1 MTNLYLGLEQGLA
14 KVDLGGG
21 GTARWVLEVGPLS
34 QVAVDPLRPDRVY
47 AVTLGRGLWRSE
59 DAGATWEQAGAGI
72 DSQVTRSVAVSRS
85 ERAGGLGVVYVGTEL
100 SALYR
105 SEDGG
110 DSFQEL
116 TALQDAPSLP
126 EWSFP
131 PEPDT
136 HHVHQILPD
145 PNEPGTI
152 LVGIEQG
159 GIMRSVDG
167 GRSFED
173 HVDPADYDPHTLLA
187 HPDAPG
193 RVYEGGGVSYCESRD
208 GGASWRRDLAGIPDD
223 VRYFYSLA
231 VDPGDPETLVISAA
245 RDPFSGH
252 AVFFDAPVWSTLYR
266 RADGGDWQEVT
277 DGLPD
282 RDGTVMGTLATNEA
296 EPGVFY
302 YVTVPGEVYRS
313 QDGGRSWDRVEL
325 EWPSG
330 LSPRA
335 VSAVVAAEG

>member
-1 MTNLYLGLEQGLA
+1 MTNLYLGLEQGVA
-14 KVDLGGG
+14 KLSLNGE
-21 GTARWVLEVGPLS
+21 GTVEWVLKAGPVS
-34 QVAVDPLRPDRVY
+34 QVAVDPLQPDRVY
-47 AVTLGRGLWRSE
+47 VATLGQGLWRSK
-59 DAGATWEQAGAGI
+59 DAGTTWEQVGEGI
-72 DSQVTRSVAVSRS
+72 ASLPERSVEVSRS
-85 ERAGGLGVVYVGTEL
+85 ERVNGLGVVYVGTEP

-110 DSFQEL
+110 DSFEEL
-116 TALQDAPSLP
+116 TALQEAPSLP

-136 HHVHQILPD
+136 HHVHQILLD
-145 PNEPGTI
+145 PHEPGTI

-167 GRSFED
+167 GRSWED

-193 RVYEGGGVSYCESRD
+193 RVYEGGGASYCESRD
-208 GGASWRRDLAGIPDD
+208 GGGSWRRDLTGIPDEI
-223 VRYFYSLA
+223 RYFYSLA
-231 VDPGDPETLVISAA
+231 VDPGDPETVLISAA

-252 AVFFDAPVWSTLYR
+252 GVFSDAPVWSTLYR
-266 RADGGDWQEVT
+266 RAGGGNWQEVT

-313 QDGGRSWDRVEL
+313 QDGGQSWDQVKF
-325 EWPSG
+325 EWTSS
-330 LSPRA
+330 LSQRA
-335 VSAVVAAEG
+335 VSDVVAAEG